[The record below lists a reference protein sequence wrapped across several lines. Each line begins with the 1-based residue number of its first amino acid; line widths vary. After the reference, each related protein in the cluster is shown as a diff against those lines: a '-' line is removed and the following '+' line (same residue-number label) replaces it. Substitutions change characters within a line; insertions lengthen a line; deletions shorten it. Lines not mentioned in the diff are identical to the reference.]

1 MVIGRGPLVSG
12 DSVRVLDRLAREP
25 ELGIFVGAGVSIEAG
40 LPSWSTLI
48 RRLLRSVSTETAA
61 FRRAGEAEARSLEGL
76 SLQFASRALSAL
88 GPLGAGAIIK
98 AHLGAAYLPAVK
110 EALYRGVD
118 VPSPGPTALS
128 IARLVLSGEAQERQ
142 PILTTNFDELLE
154 LALIAELRARGEDPG
169 LVCSA
174 LPGTD
179 LDRAKINVVHL
190 HGALAHPASAHQD
203 SDAIVFS
210 EDEFLA
216 PGDSGKRARALV
228 EGALRRSPYLFLGA
242 SLTDTN
248 VLGYLYRHQLEGD
261 GEGSRHA
268 TVSVSQQAAGDLDP
282 DAAEVVVEALEQ
294 TAAARLRTARVE
306 VAFVETYSQASQFV
320 TELSLH
326 RAAITAGEKSA
337 YAESPW
343 CWHQR
348 AHRHEQRALATGI
361 LPAADKRKRFGRLQK
376 PLRQL
381 LSDSSGSISAGFD
394 QLPAFKN
401 DEEQLA
407 LHLWVNAPLAELLS
421 MVGQSDRRLY
431 NPAILQAANTALPTD
446 YLVVE
451 ALCNGTVVEARDQG
465 LASSRW
471 GSMIAVPFAVSD
483 AGQSR
488 GRAPASIVAGVIV
501 LASTSFAAAGLGR
514 LHSRPHERAQLIA
527 ALRELGS
534 ETTRRLVDGAP
545 APDGSVPDLALLE
558 PRGFGRGRSGRK
570 ESGAGRLGA
579 GTIIGGAPGENVEL
593 GMWKALVPA
602 DLDTRLRV

>member
-1 MVIGRGPLVSG
+1 MGIGRGPLVSG
-12 DSVRVLDRLAREP
+12 DAVRLLDRLARETR
-25 ELGIFVGAGVSIEAG
+25 LGIFVGAGVSIEAG
-40 LPSWSTLI
+40 LPSWSTLL
-48 RRLLRSVSTETAA
+48 RRLLESISVETGA
-61 FRRAGEAEARSLEGL
+61 FRRAGDRREACLDEL
-76 SLQFASRALSAL
+76 SAQFANRTFAAL

-98 AHLGAAYLPAVK
+98 SHLGAAYLPEIK
-110 EALYRGVD
+110 EALYRRVD
-118 VPSPGPTALS
+118 VPSPGPTALA
-128 IARLVLSGEAQERQ
+128 IARLVLSGEEGRRQ

-154 LALIAELRARGEDPG
+154 LALISELRARGEDPG
-169 LVCSA
+169 LVSSV
-174 LPGTD
+174 LPGTE
-179 LDRAKINVVHL
+179 LDPAKINVVHL
-190 HGALAHPASAHQD
+190 HGILAHPASAHHD

-216 PGDSGKRARALV
+216 PGESSERARSLA
-228 EGALRRSPYLFLGA
+228 EAALRRSPYLFLGA

-248 VLGYLYRHQLEGD
+248 VLGYLYRHQLDGD

-282 DAAEVVVEALEQ
+282 GAAEVVVEALEQ
-294 TAAARLRTARVE
+294 TAAARLRAARVE

-320 TELSLH
+320 AELSLH
-326 RAAITAGEKSA
+326 RAAIAAGEKSA

-348 AHRHEQRALATGI
+348 AHRHEQRALAAGI
-361 LPAADKRKRFGRLQK
+361 LPAADRQKCFGRLQK
-376 PLRQL
+376 PLRRL
-381 LSDSSGSISAGFD
+381 LADSAGSITFGFE

-431 NPAILQAANTALPTD
+431 NPAILQAAHAALPTD

-471 GSMIAVPFAVSD
+471 GSMIAVPFAVTD
-483 AGQSR
+483 AGHSR
-488 GRAPASIVAGVIV
+488 GRVPASIAAGVIV

-534 ETTRRLVDGAP
+534 ETARHLIDGAP

-579 GTIIGGAPGENVEL
+579 ETMIGGAPGEDVEL
-593 GMWKALVPA
+593 GMWKALIPT
-602 DLDTRLRV
+602 DLGPRLQ